1 MGSQEGVGSLEGVGS
16 PEGVGLSEGVGS
28 SEGVGLPEGT
38 RSPGKPVKCETA
50 MKKRALNKVEGRH
63 AGQHSV
69 HLSAT
74 MNSTN
79 V

>member
-28 SEGVGLPEGT
+28 SEGVGLPE
-38 RSPGKPVKCETA
+38 CETA

-63 AGQHSV
+63 AGQHSI